1 MPPTNISFSRWTLR
15 IGLDVNVDRAVNC
28 HNFFADSPTFV
39 SDQELPEELRTKVGH
54 AAKFGH
60 AACFSAWYGWKL
72 KTASKIVLMEE
83 IRPTSWYGKIHY
95 LQGFIHVGWCRIS
108 SINSMLATGPFHPV
122 LLTLRARCD
131 MWSLLYLLHLA
142 PSLPGAE
149 NVPSRFLLKPPAS
162 KCLKI
167 YQIFYRTW
175 VNLSSE
181 FTHFWISKV
190 FPGAKIEDKRFVSQ
204 LKTSMLPKEKM
215 WKVLN

>member
-1 MPPTNISFSRWTLR
+1 M
-15 IGLDVNVDRAVNC
+15 
-28 HNFFADSPTFV
+28 
-39 SDQELPEELRTKVGH
+39 
-54 AAKFGH
+54 
-60 AACFSAWYGWKL
+60 
-72 KTASKIVLMEE
+72 ASKIVLMEE
-83 IRPTSWYGKIHY
+83 IRPTSWYGKIHD

-204 LKTSMLPKEKM
+204 LKTSILPKKKM
-215 WKVLN
+215 WKVLYNLWHRAWGGAIWKPSLRFDVHSSLNFSVYFGDTSGRCPDPSSTT